1 MTLIGKLV
9 VIVLSILAILLLI
22 GAARW
27 AAPRLQDVDLPFLDQ
42 PTPTSV
48 VPTSTPR
55 PTATPLPE
63 PTATPTS
70 TVNFPAYWAD
80 GMWQDA
86 NEQWWPADDVREE
99 VIGTIKQHYLEIY
112 DNAWNLTND
121 EMYETLS
128 DQEVEAYLTGQ
139 HLEDYLL
146 TRQKYRETGNLTNQ
160 KEMVVT
166 ERKLTVRDFFPN
178 GQSCVVADMYRDAYL
193 LKYDPSIDSWNK
205 VEIPEDGLLD
215 GTQYLGTALYRM
227 EYDPEDGRWKQESL
241 LDWLPRP

>member
-1 MTLIGKLV
+1 MTLIGKL
-9 VIVLSILAILLLI
+9 IVMVLGVLAILLLI

-70 TVNFPAYWAD
+70 TVNYPAYWSD

-86 NEQWWPADDVREE
+86 NDQWWPADDVREE
-99 VIGTIKQHYLEIY
+99 VIVTIKQHYLEIY
-112 DNAWNLTND
+112 KNVWDLTPDVAN
-121 EMYETLS
+121 ETLS
-128 DQEVEAYLTGQ
+128 DEELRRYLTGQ
-139 HLEDYLL
+139 HLEDYFL
-146 TRQKYRETGNLTNQ
+146 TRQKYRESGTFSH
-160 KEMVVT
+160 KDMVVT
-166 ERKLTVRDFFPN
+166 DKKLTVRDFAPD
-178 GQSCVVADMYRDAYL
+178 GLSCIVADMYRDAYL
-193 LKYDPSIDSWNK
+193 LKYDPSTDNWSK

-215 GTQYLGTALYRM
+215 GTQYLGAALYRM
-227 EYDPEDGRWKQESL
+227 EYDPEDRRWKQESL
-241 LDWLPRP
+241 VDWLPRP